1 MRVVV
6 VVPVSVSIST
16 VPGDKYVCQCMKQS
30 EGSSPNMTDYSVI
43 LAIQS
48 YPRELGQPGKHRH
61 YLAPDITI
69 SNSSHPSSKISSM
82 INTGKIA
89 NISKKNIHIV
99 GCLVP

>member
-48 YPRELGQPGKHRH
+48 YPSQPGQPSKHTH

-69 SNSSHPSSKISSM
+69 SNSSHPARKISY
-82 INTGKIA
+82 
-89 NISKKNIHIV
+89 SKKTK
-99 GCLVP
+99 